1 VDEIVQTETD
11 RRTATIS
18 PLTATEPADID
29 AKTRGALDGSAAA
42 FGFGPGMFNT
52 LAANPTV
59 LEIVMGLQESIAK
72 LLDAKTRHTVDLA
85 VSQSNAFQHAQALH
99 GYISS
104 NLGGT
109 SSEAIEIARKPIDR
123 AGPEAC
129 SRG

>member
-1 VDEIVQTETD
+1 M
-11 RRTATIS
+11 
-18 PLTATEPADID
+18 TATEPADID

-85 VSQSNAFQHAQALH
+85 VSQSNAL
-99 GYISS
+99 S
-104 NLGGT
+104 
-109 SSEAIEIARKPIDR
+109 ARPGLARIHLFEPRWDVI
-123 AGPEAC
+123 
-129 SRG
+129 RGD